1 MFNRLAGIVF
11 SVTGLVALLALTTG
25 FVPMESEV
33 LQPRSF
39 TGELQANKDTST
51 PFSAHRPLL
60 VVRDGSVMLR
70 TLHGAVAVD
79 ELDSVTPLW
88 RGEKLALDALFDDLP
103 FTLEEEEEG
112 EQPEELLLSVET
124 VLDKPLDF
132 QTLRWNGSEQAI
144 ELTPEAQEQT
154 RKLLDVLRNLAG
166 LTDFMRRSAE
176 QYRPLVEK
184 YAAQYHLDPELVY
197 ALIHIESRFDPCL
210 ISNRAAHGLMQV
222 VPNTAGGEV
231 HRWLGFKGIPSRAA
245 LLEPETNIQY
255 GTAYMYLLQNRYLGG
270 ITDELS
276 REYCA
281 IASYNI
287 GAARVLKTFG
297 RTQEEAFAAINAMSP
312 DMVRDTLLEKVP
324 SGETRAFLAQV
335 LEVRERFAFLG

>member
-1 MFNRLAGIVF
+1 MCNRLAGIVF

-25 FVPMESEV
+25 FVPVEDDV
-33 LQPRSF
+33 LQHRSF
-39 TGELQANKDTST
+39 SGELQANKDTST

-79 ELDSVTPLW
+79 ELDSATPLW
-88 RGEKLALDALFDDLP
+88 RGEKLNLDALFDELP
-103 FTLEEEEEG
+103 FALEAEEEDPG
-112 EQPEELLLSVET
+112 TVLLSVET
-124 VLDKPLDF
+124 VLDEPLDF
-132 QTLRWNGSEQAI
+132 QTLRWNGCQQAI
-144 ELTPEAQEQT
+144 ELTPEAREQT
-154 RKLLDVLRNLAG
+154 QKLLSELRSLAG
-166 LTDFMRRSAE
+166 LTEFMRRNAE

-184 YAAQYHLDPELVY
+184 YAARYHLDPELVY
-197 ALIHIESRFDPCL
+197 ALIHIESRFDPYL
-210 ISNRAAHGLMQV
+210 VSNRAAHGLMQV
-222 VPNTAGGEV
+222 VPNAAGGEV
-231 HRWLGFKGIPSRAA
+231 HRWLGFKGTPSKAS

-255 GTAYMYLLQNRYLGG
+255 GTAYMYLLQNRYLGA
-270 ITDELS
+270 IVDPDS

-297 RTQEEAFAAINAMSP
+297 QTQEEAFAAINAMSP
-312 DMVRDTLLEKVP
+312 DMVRETLLEKVP
-324 SGETRAFLAQV
+324 AGETRAFLAQV